1 MIRAVLVLAWYTCAL
16 PSPDRPCVE
25 IETKAY
31 SSILEAVRG
40 YHQGVDAL
48 DRKLYFIGKDGAEE
62 VREYGYDPKS
72 DYGRL
77 KITGRIVESDK
88 SFEELSREAA
98 AKTDA
103 ELCIKGLQN
112 RDQFMINMSCKLN
125 CDAMAGASSD
135 LEITDEVR
143 DFIFATLKK
152 CRTDR
157 QARARNRLVCGK
169 DKCP

>member
-25 IETKAY
+25 IETKVFA
-31 SSILEAVRG
+31 SSLEAVRA
-40 YHQGVDAL
+40 YLKADEAL
-48 DRKLYFIGKDGAEE
+48 DRKLYFLSED
-62 VREYGYDPKS
+62 VRHVKEYG
-72 DYGRL
+72 DYSPME
-77 KITGRIVESDK
+77 ESRDMVK
-88 SFEELSREAA
+88 LAADTAA
-98 AKTDA
+98 ATDA

-157 QARARNRLVCGK
+157 QARAWNRLVCGK